1 VLSFRGSRT
10 QNDWDINC
18 DTYTTSIPKIC
29 QDCAHD
35 GFWNAWRNVSND
47 IATIINSTA
56 AGHPGYRIV
65 LTGHSLGGAIATLGA
80 GALRFTGLTVDL
92 VSSSALY

>member
-1 VLSFRGSRT
+1 VLSFRGSKT

-18 DTYTTSIPKIC
+18 DAFPTSAPEIC
-29 QDCAHD
+29 QDCDAHE
-35 GFWNAWRNVSND
+35 GFLNAWRNVSND

-80 GALRFTGLTVDL
+80 AALRYSGFIVDL
-92 VSSSALY
+92 VSSG